1 MSTNTIEDQI
11 ELEQL
16 FNKNQTIKRLVKEY
30 NIKPIQNIASKANLD
45 INFVLHM
52 LAHICIH
59 KQANISTMVGLLKNH
74 FNSLQECAD
83 ALYKAA
89 EYDLINWYSEREMFG
104 ENIPM
109 KSSVMEEINKYQ
121 FPLPLIIPPKKVKR
135 NKDTGYYSEF
145 TEYGSIILN
154 GQYHE
159 NDVNLDHINRINS
172 VKLSI
177 NSAIAHKIKNNW
189 KNINAKKNGESDNDY
204 KKRLKNFHKYNQ
216 ATYDI
221 INGMVMLGNC
231 IYISNKYDKRG
242 RCYAVGYHI
251 NPQGNCWNK
260 ATIEFYNKE
269 KITDTY

>member
-1 MSTNTIEDQI
+1 MTTNTLADQI

-16 FNKNQTIKRLVKEY
+16 FNNNQTIKRLVKEY
-30 NIKPIQNIASKANLD
+30 GIKEIQSIAEKNNLD
-45 INFVLHM
+45 VNFVLNM
-52 LAHICIH
+52 LAHIYVH
-59 KQANISTMVGLLKNH
+59 KQANLSTMIGLLKNH
-74 FNSLQECAD
+74 FKTLQECAD

-89 EYDLINWYSEREMFG
+89 EINLINWYPKREIFG
-104 ENIPM
+104 EAISLP
-109 KSSVMEEINKYQ
+109 SYIAEEINKYQ
-121 FPLPLIIPPKKVKR
+121 FPLPLIIHPKKVKR
-135 NKDTGYYSEF
+135 NKDTGYFSEF

-154 GQYHE
+154 GHYHE
-159 NDVNLDHINRINS
+159 FDVNLDHINRINS
-172 VKLSI
+172 VKLSL

-189 KNINAKKNGESDNDY
+189 KNINARKASESDNDY
-204 KKRLKNFHKYNQ
+204 HKRLKNFVKYNK

-231 IYISNKYDKRG
+231 IYITNKYDKRG

-269 KITDTY
+269 KVKDTY